1 MRPRPRRGAALL
13 RPFSATSHH
22 RAGSASVTRPSLLL
36 SAGEAS
42 GDMYAARLAAA
53 LKQRAD
59 LEIFGMGGP
68 QMRAAGVDIVTDYS
82 EVAVVGITE
91 ILSHLP
97 SLLRAMRRL
106 VNEAERRR
114 PAFAI
119 LTDFPGFHL
128 RLARKL
134 KYRGIKNI
142 YYICPQFWAWRPWRV
157 RIVRRRFARA
167 LCIFPFEEKFYG
179 DAGVPVKFIG
189 HPLVGAVHASLDRA
203 AFCHEQN
210 LDPQKPVVTILPGS
224 RAAELRQHLPII
236 REAAQRIFRESQ
248 AQFVLAA
255 APETNLASL
264 RETWPAEL
272 PVKIVVGR
280 TYNAL
285 ASADA
290 AIVSS
295 GTATIEAALLDVP
308 MVVIYRVTPL
318 TAALAKPLV
327 RTPFFSMV
335 NLIAGK
341 RAVPELIQNDFTP
354 ERVSAE
360 VLRLLNDQSAR
371 EAIRRDLAEVRHRL
385 GPPGAI
391 DRAADAILQ
400 LLGTEHGTPATLRGN
415 AN

>member
-1 MRPRPRRGAALL
+1 
-13 RPFSATSHH
+13 
-22 RAGSASVTRPSLLL
+22 VTRPTLLL

-42 GDMYAARLAAA
+42 GDMYAARLASA
-53 LKQRAD
+53 LKQRAN

-68 QMRAAGVDIVTDYS
+68 QMRAAGVDIITDCS
-82 EVAVVGITE
+82 EVSVVGITE

-97 SLLRAMRRL
+97 SLVGAMRRL
-106 VNEAERRR
+106 VDEAARRK

-134 KYRGIKNI
+134 KPRGIKNI

-157 RIVRRRFARA
+157 RIVRRRFAQA
-167 LCIFPFEEKFYG
+167 LCIFPFEEKFYA

-189 HPLVGAVHASLDRA
+189 HPLVGAVQASLDRQ
-203 AFCHEQN
+203 AFMRQQN
-210 LDPQKPVVTILPGS
+210 LDPQKPIVTILPGS
-224 RAAELRQHLPII
+224 RAAELRQHLPVI
-236 REAAQRIFRESQ
+236 REAAQRIHRESQ
-248 AQFVLAA
+248 AQFVIAA
-255 APETNLASL
+255 APSANLAAL
-264 RETWPAEL
+264 REGWPPEL
-272 PVKIVVGR
+272 PVKIIAGE

-285 ASADA
+285 AAADA
-290 AIVSS
+290 AVVSS

-354 ERVSAE
+354 ERLSAE

-400 LLGTEHGTPATLRGN
+400 LLRTEHGKPATLRGN

>member
-1 MRPRPRRGAALL
+1 MI
-13 RPFSATSHH
+13 
-22 RAGSASVTRPSLLL
+22 RPSLLL

-42 GDMYAARLAAA
+42 GDMYAARLATA

-59 LEIFGMGGP
+59 IEIFGMGGP
-68 QMRAAGVDIVTDYS
+68 QMRAAGVEIATDYS
-82 EVAVVGITE
+82 EVSVVGITE

-97 SLLRAMRRL
+97 SLIRAMRHL
-106 VNEAERRR
+106 VAEAERRK

-134 KYRGIKNI
+134 KSRGVKNV

-157 RIVRRRFARA
+157 RIVRRRFAQA
-167 LCIFPFEEKFYG
+167 LCIFPFEEKFFG

-189 HPLVGAVHASLDRA
+189 HPLVGAVHASLDRQ
-203 AFCHEQN
+203 AFCREQGLN
-210 LDPQKPVVTILPGS
+210 PLKKLVTILPGS
-224 RAAELRQHLPII
+224 RSAELRQHLPII
-236 REAAQRIFRESQ
+236 REACKRIHRETQ
-248 AQFVLAA
+248 AQFVIAA
-255 APETNLASL
+255 APESNVASL
-264 RETWPAEL
+264 REGWPPDL
-272 PVKIVVGR
+272 LVKIVIGQ

-285 ASADA
+285 AAADA

-308 MVVIYRVTPL
+308 MVVVYRVTPL
-318 TAALAKPLV
+318 TALLAKPLV

-354 ERVSAE
+354 DQVAAE
-360 VLRLLNDQSAR
+360 ILSLLNNQAAR
-371 EAIRRDLAEVRHRL
+371 EALRRELAEVRQRL
-385 GPPGAI
+385 GPPGAV
-391 DRAADAILQ
+391 DRAADAILK
-400 LLGTEHGTPATLRGN
+400 LLSLPHGN
-415 AN
+415 AK

>member
-1 MRPRPRRGAALL
+1 MPPI
-13 RPFSATSHH
+13 
-22 RAGSASVTRPSLLL
+22 SLLL

-53 LKQRAD
+53 LKQRANV
-59 LEIFGMGGP
+59 EIFGMGGP

-82 EVAVVGITE
+82 EVSVVGITE

-97 SLLRAMRRL
+97 SLIRAMRRL
-106 VNEAERRR
+106 VREAEHRK

-157 RIVRRRFARA
+157 RIVRRRFTQA

-189 HPLVGAVHASLDRA
+189 HPLVGAVHASLDRQ
-203 AFCHEQN
+203 AFSRQQG
-210 LDPQKPVVTILPGS
+210 LDPQKKIVTVLPGS
-224 RAAELRQHLPII
+224 RAAELRQHLPIL
-236 REAAQRIFRESQ
+236 REACLRIHRESSD
-248 AQFVLAA
+248 QFVVAA
-255 APETNLASL
+255 APGADAAFL
-264 RETWPAEL
+264 REAWPPEL
-272 PVKIVVGR
+272 PVKIVLGH

-285 ASADA
+285 AAADA

-295 GTATIEAALLDVP
+295 GTATVEAALLDVP

-318 TAALAKPLV
+318 TALLAKPLV
-327 RTPFFSMV
+327 RIPFYSMV
-335 NLIAGK
+335 NLIAEK
-341 RAVPELIQNDFTP
+341 RTVPELIQKDLTP
-354 ERVSAE
+354 ERLATE
-360 VLRLLNDQSAR
+360 VLHLLNDQGAR
-371 EAIRRDLAEVRHRL
+371 EAQRHGLAEVRERL
-385 GPPGAI
+385 GPPGAV
-391 DRAADAILQ
+391 DRAADSILE
-400 LLGTEHGTPATLRGN
+400 LLAAGHPAPFAPRGN
-415 AN
+415 AK